1 MRKELALA
9 RRCAHFSP
17 LNSLHTFISHRSLD
31 SLRFFRAKAHGI
43 PLSSLLLDDFAQ
55 SVPGV
60 PLALQ
65 EEFEDDFRTPRTLRR
80 A

>member
-17 LNSLHTFISHRSLD
+17 RNSLHAFISRYSLD
-31 SLRFFRAKAHGI
+31 SLRSFRAKAHGI
-43 PLSSLLLDDFAQ
+43 PLCSLLLNDVKQ

-65 EEFEDDFRTPRTLRR
+65 EEFENDFRTPRTLRR